1 MEFHFGDLYI
11 ENEHEVSLQ
20 KIIIARLNIS
30 VSGQQ
35 GYDQNIYEVH
45 VAFDIGQVNHEW
57 SNCKRPQTLT
67 FLFTTCVLPRNLVIE
82 LINNSQGLN
91 LIKIL
96 THFFSALL
104 VMIIY
109 FPCTCSQQVTFGNRR
124 LTPPFDLIILL
135 QLMMEGQK
143 ISTFVRRD

>member
-1 MEFHFGDLYI
+1 MNGAIAIDPKLLRSYLLH
-11 ENEHEVSLQ
+11 VSYQ
-20 KIIIARLNIS
+20 ETK
-30 VSGQQ
+30 
-35 GYDQNIYEVH
+35 
-45 VAFDIGQVNHEW
+45 
-57 SNCKRPQTLT
+57 
-67 FLFTTCVLPRNLVIE
+67 VIE

-135 QLMMEGQK
+135 QLMMEG
-143 ISTFVRRD
+143 